1 MISNKNK
8 IWTNNQRYFFVTLF
22 VTASV
27 IMGYFDISGYGWFIF
42 LTILSFFGPISIKF

>member
-1 MISNKNK
+1 MFPKK
-8 IWTNNQRYFFVTLF
+8 KKLWTNTHRYFFVTLF

-42 LTILSFFGPISIKF
+42 LAILSFFGPISIKF